1 MDAIEAEQIAKAW
14 TEAWNNND
22 LDAMLQHYADD
33 VVFHSPFIKLV
44 NEDASTVINGK
55 AALKEYLERGKEAYP
70 HDRFQ
75 LHRTG
80 LGAGSIV
87 LNYISVNGMLANE
100 IHVLNEDNKAVELR
114 CHYSDAV

>member
-14 TEAWNNND
+14 TEAWNNDD
-22 LDAMLQHYADD
+22 LDAMLAHYADD
-33 VVFHSPFIKLV
+33 VVFHSPFVKLLTQ
-44 NEDASTVINGK
+44 DGSTMIRGK
-55 AALKEYLERGKEAYP
+55 AALREYLEKGKEAYP

-80 LGAGSIV
+80 IGAGSIV

-100 IHVLNEDNKAVELR
+100 IHVLNEEGKAVEVR
-114 CHYSDAV
+114 CHYSDVV